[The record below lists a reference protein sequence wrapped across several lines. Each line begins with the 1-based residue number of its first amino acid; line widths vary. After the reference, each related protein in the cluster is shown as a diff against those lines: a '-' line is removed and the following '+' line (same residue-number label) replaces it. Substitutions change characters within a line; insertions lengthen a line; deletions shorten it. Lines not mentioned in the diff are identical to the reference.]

1 MSLRYQLA
9 NEIPNI
15 QAYEIIPPAVQTNLG
30 GSHAFGEPLD
40 DCCQAT
46 FERLKKAEQEIV
58 YKRSDAGRKLAY
70 REESDKQFII
80 LNDTLKNSFQNL
92 KH

>member
-58 YKRSDAGRKLAY
+58 YKRSDAEGK
-70 REESDKQFII
+70 
-80 LNDTLKNSFQNL
+80 NL
-92 KH
+92 KKTKLSNLINTLNFG